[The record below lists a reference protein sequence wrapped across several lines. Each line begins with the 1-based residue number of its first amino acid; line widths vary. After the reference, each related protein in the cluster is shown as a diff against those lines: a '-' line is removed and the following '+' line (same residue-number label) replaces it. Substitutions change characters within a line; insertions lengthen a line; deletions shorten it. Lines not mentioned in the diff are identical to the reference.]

1 MAYISIP
8 AEDFVVSSEAVAS
21 ATWTGGAPTLTQLYT
36 SSIQEA
42 GASGDYYLN
51 VFQTASGVS
60 TAEVQ
65 FAVTYGNKYGYGS
78 PYYNNAVS
86 GSTPTKTTYGQYRTL
101 INGDENTDFTFGA
114 TGTNNQYTSTEFWA
128 INIDRNRYRESLL
141 PGSWTLRLSGSRG
154 LFNLTDDSLV
164 TNTVTFK
171 DAGRVYQIISGS
183 NGVRYTGSNAYGY
196 VNGSGSYGWFLPDIG
211 VLLLNPSAVSQSIGV
226 ASSQSVN
233 SDGLNYQ
240 KIFEAIKSGNSAVP
254 AFNSSYF
261 SMNSQ
266 ETISADYIFIRA
278 RNAQFNYTENP
289 SFTNAS
295 TGEVNYPIFINNP
308 QTYITTIGLYN
319 DAGDLLAV
327 AKMSRPLPKD
337 FTKEALVRVK
347 LDF

>member
-1 MAYISIP
+1 MAYTAIP

-21 ATWTGGAPTLTQLYT
+21 ATWTSGAPTLTQFYT
-36 SSIQEA
+36 SSVQEA
-42 GASGDYYLN
+42 GASGDFYLN
-51 VFQTASGVS
+51 VYQTASGLT

-65 FAVTYGNKYGYGS
+65 FALTYGNKFGYGS
-78 PYYNNAVS
+78 TYYNASVS

-114 TGTNNQYTSTEFWA
+114 AGSNNQYTSTQFWA

-141 PGSWTLRLSGSRG
+141 PGTLTLKLSGSG
-154 LFNLTDDSLV
+154 ILSLTDDSLV
-164 TNTVTFK
+164 TSTVVFK
-171 DAGRVYQIISGS
+171 DAGRVFQLVSGS
-183 NGVRYTGSNAYGY
+183 AGSVYTGVSAYGY
-196 VNGSGSYGWFLPDIG
+196 QPFSGSYGWLLPDIG
-211 VLLLNPSAVSQSIGV
+211 VILLNPIALSASIGLTPNT
-226 ASSQSVN
+226 SSN
-233 SDGLNYQ
+233 TDGLNYR
-240 KIFEAIKSGNSAVP
+240 KIYSAISGGAL
-254 AFNSSYF
+254 FT
-261 SMNSQ
+261 MQSQ
-266 ETISADYIFIRA
+266 ETISADYVFVRVK
-278 RNAQFNYTENP
+278 NAQFNYTENP

-308 QTYITTIGLYN
+308 QTYITTIGMYN